1 MSRSE
6 DFGKVS
12 PAPPQG
18 PSAPSSARAKPG
30 CAEAQ
35 PGGAPACAV
44 PATADRGALRPAGL
58 SLQQAARVLAAVG
71 ARHATVENLRRDI
84 EAGAP
89 VNADGTVNLVHY
101 AAWLAR
107 EAARGD

>member
-6 DFGKVS
+6 DS
-12 PAPPQG
+12 SIILPPPPQG
-18 PSAPSSARAKPG
+18 PSAP
-30 CAEAQ
+30 
-35 PGGAPACAV
+35 GGA
-44 PATADRGALRPAGL
+44 GALSPSAMT
-58 SLQQAARVLAAVG
+58 LQQAARVLAAVG
-71 ARHATVENLRRDI
+71 ARYATVENIRRDV

-107 EAARGD
+107 ESARGD

>member
-6 DFGKVS
+6 DSGIIPS
-12 PAPPQG
+12 HSPQG
-18 PSAPSSARAKPG
+18 PAA
-30 CAEAQ
+30 
-35 PGGAPACAV
+35 PGGA
-44 PATADRGALRPAGL
+44 GALSPTGL
-58 SLQQAARVLAAVG
+58 SLEQAARVLSAVG
-71 ARHATVENLRRDI
+71 ARYATIENIRRDI

-107 EAARGD
+107 EVAGGD

>member
-6 DFGKVS
+6 DS
-12 PAPPQG
+12 EQIAPHPPQG
-18 PSAPSSARAKPG
+18 PAT
-30 CAEAQ
+30 
-35 PGGAPACAV
+35 PGGA
-44 PATADRGALRPAGL
+44 GALSPSAMT
-58 SLQQAARVLAAVG
+58 LQQAVRVLAAVG

-101 AAWLAR
+101 AAWLAK
-107 EAARGD
+107 EMAARGD

>member
-6 DFGKVS
+6 DFRKVS
-12 PAPPQG
+12 QAPPQG
-18 PSAPSSARAKPG
+18 PSV
-30 CAEAQ
+30 
-35 PGGAPACAV
+35 PGGAE
-44 PATADRGALRPAGL
+44 ALSPSAMTL
-58 SLQQAARVLAAVG
+58 EQAARVLAAVG
-71 ARHATVENLRRDI
+71 ARYATVENLRRDL

-107 EAARGD
+107 ESARGD

>member
-6 DFGKVS
+6 NSGQIA
-12 PAPPQG
+12 PHPPQG
-18 PSAPSSARAKPG
+18 PSV
-30 CAEAQ
+30 
-35 PGGAPACAV
+35 PGGA
-44 PATADRGALRPAGL
+44 GALSPSAMT
-58 SLQQAARVLAAVG
+58 LQQAARVLVAVG

>member
-12 PAPPQG
+12 QAPPQG
-18 PSAPSSARAKPG
+18 PSV
-30 CAEAQ
+30 
-35 PGGAPACAV
+35 PGGA
-44 PATADRGALRPAGL
+44 GALSPSAMT
-58 SLQQAARVLAAVG
+58 LQQAARVLAAVG
-71 ARHATVENLRRDI
+71 ARYATVENIRRDI

-101 AAWLAR
+101 AAWLAK
-107 EAARGD
+107 EMAARGD